1 MFAPHPSNFIPPK
14 KPQSSLKSVRVC
26 NVWAYPHIHSHFHP
40 LFCKSPAVDCR
51 RDCQV
56 YSRCA
61 CMNLS
66 HGSRAVLSITS
77 SSRARKDSN
86 RGHRSSPA
94 RSAGAGENSNPG
106 SRSGGKSSVRHVG
119 QLLGDFSPFDVS
131 HFTMQS
137 FPKMCPHGSSTG
149 CSCKG

>member
-1 MFAPHPSNFIPPK
+1 M
-14 KPQSSLKSVRVC
+14 C
-26 NVWAYPHIHSHFHP
+26 NVWPYPHFHSRFHP

-56 YSRCA
+56 
-61 CMNLS
+61 S

-94 RSAGAGENSNPG
+94 RSAGAGEKSNPG
-106 SRSGGKSSVRHVG
+106 SRSGGKTSVRHVG
-119 QLLGDFSPFDVS
+119 QLLGDLSHSMSATSPCSLSQRCARMGVVLAAPARVHCSTSPCRYDKSFGLLGDVLFRES
-131 HFTMQS
+131 VA
-137 FPKMCPHGSSTG
+137 
-149 CSCKG
+149 